1 MILWLLP
8 ITQRLILDQRL
19 PSSLREAFFH
29 AIQFH
34 HQIAVWKDLSQLDKE
49 SLRRGCKIENSH
61 FISIMTLYIETGLP
75 ELLRTVRC
83 CSKDPSGVKCSC
95 RKACLQCSSK

>member
-29 AIQFH
+29 GMQFH

-49 SLRRGCKIENSH
+49 SLRRECKIENSH
-61 FISIMTLYIETGLP
+61 FISIMTLYIEAGLP
-75 ELLRTVRC
+75 ELLRIVRC
-83 CSKDPSGVKCSC
+83 CSKDPSGV
-95 RKACLQCSSK
+95 